1 MEFQVIPVIDKVLEL
16 YRMPLTPDRFR
27 HYLMLLHGDTSN
39 NLSLPLGGYNPMA
52 KEHALD
58 QLLILKGLGAEDIAA
73 EALAEVNTS
82 MTNQSMD
89 TVIRLGLNL
98 SDDLQGGWT
107 NRYTSGYDSKFRI
120 NALLSRNFCTPV
132 FWTSETFTKDIIRQR
147 VLEYAWRTVYRQ
159 TREAPVT
166 LEEHIAQER
175 FVATHAPAY
184 TDPEFAEMLTA
195 EDMFRQH
202 KHSGDYHTIF
212 NFLYGSKA
220 SASLEFPVRFELGD
234 FAGYLYAAAIAKH

>member
-1 MEFQVIPVIDKVLEL
+1 MEFEVIPVIDKVLEL

-27 HYLMLLHGDTSN
+27 HYLMLLHDDTSS

-73 EALAEVNTS
+73 EALKEVNTP
-82 MTNQSMD
+82 MLHQHTD
-89 TVIRLGLNL
+89 TVIRLAINL

-132 FWTSETFTKDIIRQR
+132 FWTGETFTKDMIRQR

-159 TREAPVT
+159 THEAPVT

-175 FVATHAPAY
+175 FVATHAPAD
-184 TDPEFAEMLTA
+184 TAPGLRSVAAAENMY
-195 EDMFRQH
+195 RQH
-202 KHSGDYHTIF
+202 RHSADYHTIF

-220 SASLEFPVRFELGD
+220 SASLEFPVRFELDD
-234 FAGYLYAAAIAKH
+234 FAGYRYAASAPKH